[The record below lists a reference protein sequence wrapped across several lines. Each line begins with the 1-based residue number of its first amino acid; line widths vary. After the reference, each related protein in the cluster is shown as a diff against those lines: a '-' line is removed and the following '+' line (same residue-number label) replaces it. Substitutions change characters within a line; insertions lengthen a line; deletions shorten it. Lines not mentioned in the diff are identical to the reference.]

1 MTSPELD
8 DRVYRHLSVTGSAQ
22 HRSAQ
27 AIALALNVNP
37 HNVWESLQR
46 LERAG
51 LVRPSRR
58 QHDVWMT
65 ENTL

>member
-8 DRVYRHLSVTGSAQ
+8 QRVYRYLSKTSSPE
-22 HRSAQ
+22 HRDPL
-27 AIALALNVNP
+27 AIAVALNIDQ
-37 HNVWESLQR
+37 HHVWESLQR

-58 QHDVWMT
+58 QRHVWMT